1 MRSEHYV
8 CEIRTFELDVHQS
21 FERPS
26 VVLVGEVVPGLNARN
41 WESSVKFFKKDGG
54 WKMEDL
60 QKGCEVVSLGT
71 LIQGYHECS
80 PSSDHNSNISCT
92 QAKSERN

>member
-8 CEIRTFELDVHQS
+8 CEIRTFEMGVHQS

-41 WESSVKFFKKDGG
+41 WESSVKFFKETEDGK
-54 WKMEDL
+54 WKTS
-60 QKGCEVVSLGT
+60 KKAV
-71 LIQGYHECS
+71 
-80 PSSDHNSNISCT
+80 
-92 QAKSERN
+92 K